1 MEFIQIFRFYVLF
14 NILKS
19 INAKDNFT
27 RGDVQPVS
35 DQFENMSY
43 STNPHLMPLVYKERI
58 IKDVYVTKGY
68 DAEIVPKYRSL
79 TWVSYEISR
88 FYVEDINELKKQL
101 TVHIKMTGTWVDSRI
116 KANLSGY
123 DNNIIWLPPFEMSS
137 PRLLWTPF
145 KHLFIPRLIS
155 RKHTYYPIKL
165 RFFKLYSS
173 KSLSFGRFPPNTL
186 LVSAAINQRVV
197 KSCDKSIWFLHY
209 PHDVNYC
216 NLRMK
221 SEYVNAT
228 FDIKS
233 EKREQFFYR
242 RDLLGFEVSN
252 SKLINAKL
260 KATSEREFNYT
271 EFGVEIKLQRRF
283 ENYIYEYYVPCILI
297 VLASTL
303 SFIIPLSAI
312 PGRIGLVVTLFLT
325 LTNMFIYER
334 VYFIFTSFYIF

>member
-1 MEFIQIFRFYVLF
+1 MGFIRILRYCIFLSM
-14 NILKS
+14 LKS
-19 INAKDNFT
+19 IKTEDKNINH
-27 RGDVQPVS
+27 S
-35 DQFENMSY
+35 LY
-43 STNPHLMPLVYKERI
+43 PHLKPLMYRERV
-58 IKDVYVTKGY
+58 IKNVYVTKDY
-68 DAEIVPKYRSL
+68 DADIASKDRSL
-79 TWVSYEISR
+79 EWVSYEISR

-101 TVHIKMTGTWVDSRI
+101 TVHIKMTGTWHDSRI
-116 KANLSGY
+116 KANLSRY
-123 DNNIIWLPPFEMSS
+123 DNDIIWLPPFEMNS

-155 RKHTYYPIKL
+155 RKHTHYPIKL

-173 KSLSFGRFPPNTL
+173 ESLSFGRFPPNTL

-197 KSCDKSIWFLHY
+197 KSCDKSIWFLQY
-209 PHDVNYC
+209 PHDINYC

-228 FDIKS
+228 FGIKS
-233 EKREQFFYR
+233 EKREQFFYP

-252 SKLINAKL
+252 SKLIKAQL
-260 KATSEREFNYT
+260 KTTSEREFNYT

-283 ENYIYEYYVPCILI
+283 ENYVYEYYVPCILI

-334 VYFIFTSFYIF
+334 VYFIFTSFYLT

>member
-1 MEFIQIFRFYVLF
+1 MEFTQILRCCIFL
-14 NILKS
+14 NILK
-19 INAKDNFT
+19 IIDAEDK
-27 RGDVQPVS
+27 
-35 DQFENMSY
+35 NMNY
-43 STNPHLMPLVYKERI
+43 SLYPHLNPLMYKERT
-58 IKDVYVTKGY
+58 IKDVYVTKDY
-68 DAEIVPKYRSL
+68 DANIAPKDRSL
-79 TWVSYEISR
+79 AWVSYEISR
-88 FYVEDINELKKQL
+88 FHVEDINELKKQL
-101 TVHIKMTGTWVDSRI
+101 TVHIKMTGTWSDSRI
-116 KANLSGY
+116 KANISGY
-123 DNNIIWLPPFEMSS
+123 DNNIIWLPPFEVNS

-155 RKHTYYPIKL
+155 RKHTHYPIRL

-173 KSLSFGRFPPNTL
+173 ETFLFGRFPPNTL

-197 KSCDKSIWFLHY
+197 KSCDKSTWFLHY
-209 PHDVNYC
+209 PHDI
-216 NLRMK
+216 NLCKFRMK

-228 FDIKS
+228 FNVKG
-233 EKREQFFYR
+233 EKYKEFFNS
-242 RDLLGFEVSN
+242 RDLFGFKVSN
-252 SKLINAKL
+252 SKLIEAKL
-260 KATSEREFNYT
+260 KTTSEREFNYT

-334 VYFIFTSFYIF
+334 VYLILTSIYFL